1 MATRSYLRTPLLV
14 ASLLAAVTAC
24 AADDEV
30 LVGQQHSLLESAH
43 PALHTLPNVERLT
56 MGAANR
62 TAFVSGQLG
71 AELDSVGAAFEIAE
85 GALHLKNSEQ
95 DELGQT
101 VERYGQE
108 RNGLEVIGGDL
119 RITRD
124 ADGEIR
130 SATGTSWAAGK
141 APFTPTFAQADA
153 RDAAMAVTEGADGSS
168 SGRLVY
174 IASSKG
180 TSPELAWHF
189 VLTGNRAGMPVED
202 DVYINALSGELADR
216 APRIH
221 SARLRTTYN
230 AAGTEDYGTIARSE
244 TTPATGDSDI
254 DQAHDAAGKTYDC
267 LQDLF
272 GRDSYDNAGAGLVSI
287 ANFGVGFENA
297 FWNGSEMV
305 YGDGFTVLDIGTHEL
320 GHAVTEY
327 TGNMVYQN
335 EPGALNEA
343 WSDILSAVCDAYA
356 NGGVSNNTWTLA
368 EDLPG
373 IGALRFFSNPTQDGQ
388 SSDHYSSRYLGTE
401 DEGGVHLNSG
411 IANLAFYLATQGGV
425 HPRGISTTLVEGV
438 GIDTSGKIFYRALS
452 NYMNVNT
459 DFLGARVATELAAED
474 LYGAGSPESISMSE
488 AWSAV
493 GVGGPAPERQAEP
506 EPEEPSPEN
515 PDVPGQDDGT
525 GPQAGTGTVIG
536 GCSTS
541 SGTGGA
547 ASGLLLMLLALV
559 ATRRRKED

>member
-1 MATRSYLRTPLLV
+1 MASRSFFLRTPLLV
-14 ASLLAAVTAC
+14 ATLLTAVTAC
-24 AADDEV
+24 ATEEEV
-30 LVGQQHSLLESAH
+30 SVGEQQSLLESAH
-43 PALHTLPNVERLT
+43 PALRTLPSVERLT
-56 MGAANR
+56 MGSANR

-71 AELDSVGAAFEIAE
+71 AELDQVGAAFEIAE
-85 GALHLKNSEQ
+85 GSLLLKNSEQ

-101 VERYGQE
+101 IERYGQR
-108 RNGLEVIGGDL
+108 RNGLEVVGGDL

-130 SATGTSWAAGK
+130 SATGTSWSRDK
-141 APFTPTFAQADA
+141 APSTPTFAQADA
-153 RDAAMAVTEGADGSS
+153 RDAAMAITEGADASS
-168 SGRLVY
+168 SGQLVY

-180 TSPELAWHF
+180 SSPELAWHF

-221 SARLRTTYN
+221 SARLRTTYD
-230 AAGTEDYGTIARSE
+230 AGGAEDYGTVARVENS
-244 TTPATGDSDI
+244 TPNGDLDV
-254 DQAHDAAGKTYDC
+254 DRAHDAAGKTYDC
-267 LQDLF
+267 LQGLF
-272 GRDSYDNAGAGLVSI
+272 GRDSYDGAGAELVSI

-297 FWNGSEMV
+297 FWNGAEMV
-305 YGDGFTVLDIGTHEL
+305 YGDDFTVLDIGTHEL
-320 GHAVTEY
+320 GHALTEY

-343 WSDILSAVCDAYA
+343 WSDILSAVCDAYG
-356 NGGVSNNTWTLA
+356 NGGVSSATWILA
-368 EDLPG
+368 EDLP
-373 IGALRFFSNPTQDGQ
+373 IGAIRYLSNPTQDGW

-425 HPRGISTTLVEGV
+425 HPRGMSTTQVQGV
-438 GIDTSGKIFYRALS
+438 GIDVSGKIFYRALS

-459 DFLGARVATELAAED
+459 DFLGARAATELAAED

-488 AWSAV
+488 AWAAV
-493 GVGGPAPERQAEP
+493 GVGGPAPERQVEP
-506 EPEEPSPEN
+506 EPEVPGEEDPN
-515 PDVPGQDDGT
+515 GPGQDDGT
-525 GPQAGTGTVIG
+525 GPQAGTGTVVG

-541 SGTGGA
+541 GGTGGA
-547 ASGLLLMLLALV
+547 ASGLFLMLLAV
-559 ATRRRKED
+559 IGRRRKQG